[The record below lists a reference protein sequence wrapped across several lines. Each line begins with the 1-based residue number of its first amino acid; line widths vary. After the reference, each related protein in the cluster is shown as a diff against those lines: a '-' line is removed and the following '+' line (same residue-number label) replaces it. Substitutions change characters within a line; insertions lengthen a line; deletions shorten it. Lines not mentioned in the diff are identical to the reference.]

1 MFMIWLFINVRIS
14 DYNEH
19 QNIAKKTLENSKNS
33 KVPLQGHVI
42 KYRYPNNKFTVISR
56 KNPWLFHMF

>member
-1 MFMIWLFINVRIS
+1 MIIYQCRIS

-56 KNPWLFHMF
+56 KNP